1 MKYSD
6 ARLRGILAAVT
17 KVYTKNSFKTL
28 MSQSSVLYTVEGIC
42 LFKAGNVFEILSQTL
57 KNVEI
62 GPGVRSKKDD
72 DQ

>member
-1 MKYSD
+1 
-6 ARLRGILAAVT
+6 
-17 KVYTKNSFKTL
+17 
-28 MSQSSVLYTVEGIC
+28 MSQSSELYTVNVIY

-72 DQ
+72 Q